1 METRG
6 IKFLKEHQSK
16 VEPKFE
22 ADAQWEKENETWLRW
37 SRNVATTII
46 NYMQQNNLTRTD
58 VAEKLGVTPQYVS
71 KILSGTVNFS
81 FKTIAE
87 FETKLGIQCL
97 AYA

>member
-1 METRG
+1 METKG

-16 VEPKFE
+16 VASQFE

-46 NYMQQNNLTRTD
+46 NYMQQNHLTRAD
-58 VAEKLGVTPQYVS
+58 VAEKLGVSPQYVS

-81 FKTIAE
+81 FKTVAE
-87 FETKLGIQCL
+87 LQTKLGINCL